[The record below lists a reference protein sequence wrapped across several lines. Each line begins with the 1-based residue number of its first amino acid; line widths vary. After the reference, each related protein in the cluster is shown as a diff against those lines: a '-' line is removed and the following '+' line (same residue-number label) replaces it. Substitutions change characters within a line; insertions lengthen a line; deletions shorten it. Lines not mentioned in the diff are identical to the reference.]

1 MLILNKDFEKIQ
13 KKAEE
18 KLVEYGINNNPGS
31 IARLFL
37 SIMNE
42 EMSEFY
48 DILSIYH
55 AQCFVST
62 ATGDFLDDIGILLNC
77 SRNYNEEDEDYRYRI
92 TKQVLSSASANY
104 TAIRLAALSVDGV
117 TDIATYSFSHGIGSF
132 EIFVLND
139 KNTIDD
145 SLLESV
151 YNAISKVV
159 GFGIKYT
166 VSSPSYKEVSLGI
179 KLIFSETTS
188 RSTTDE
194 VKIKVRQAITNYIN
208 NLSIGEE
215 INVNELTQRIMEVDE
230 DIINY
235 SILSFKID
243 NEEVIHSNQYCDIT
257 EKFVLSSNKNAIQIY

>member
-1 MLILNKDFEKIQ
+1 MLILNKDFNIIQ

-37 SIMNE
+37 SIMNDE
-42 EMSEFY
+42 LAEFY
-48 DILSIYH
+48 DTLTIYH

-62 ATGDFLDDIGILLNC
+62 ATGDFLDDIGLLLNC
-77 SRNYNEEDEDYRYRI
+77 KRNYREDDEDYRYRI
-92 TKQVLSSASANY
+92 TKQVLSSAAANY
-104 TAIRLAALSVDGV
+104 TAIRLAALSVTGV
-117 TDIATYSFSHGIGSF
+117 NDVAFYNFSHGIGSF
-132 EIFVLND
+132 EVFILND

-145 SLLESV
+145 TLLESV
-151 YNAISKVV
+151 YEAISKVA

-166 VSSPSYKEVSLGI
+166 VSSPLYKEVSI
-179 KLIFSETTS
+179 SVKLIFNETS
-188 RSTTDE
+188 SKSTMDE
-194 VKIKVRQAITNYIN
+194 VKIQVRQAISNYIN
-208 NLSIGEE
+208 NLAIGEGL
-215 INVNELTQRIMEVDE
+215 NTNELTQRIMEVNE

-243 NEEVIHSNQYCDIT
+243 NEEVIHSNQYCGVT